1 MMCFHM
7 MDMRDERLPRLLY
20 VPTGAYYRVRLN
32 SLKSNNNNKKN
43 RQQAETSDYPTR
55 QQGEVVKR
63 CVSCQGR
70 ITRATDR
77 SWNLECGKRK
87 EGGYFGYQPSPQA
100 SLCRSP
106 YPRANGAHV
115 TIQAGPN
122 RLTLVSTTDGIRLPP
137 GPRLMPHTTL
147 KKSRREPPQSPHV
160 PGKSDNL
167 PYRRRA
173 EQHTQH
179 KHTCDRRA
187 PGYASPCHQGRSHI
201 PGQAPLSRQG

>member
-1 MMCFHM
+1 MMCFHITYGHA
-7 MDMRDERLPRLLY
+7 RRETERLPRLLY

-147 KKSRREPPQSPHV
+147 NVPKSQWCTCHHTGGPQSTHV
-160 PGKSDNL
+160 SIH
-167 PYRRRA
+167 YRRHSTPSRPSP
-173 EQHTQH
+173 H
-179 KHTCDRRA
+179 
-187 PGYASPCHQGRSHI
+187 ASHNAQEV
-201 PGQAPLSRQG
+201 QT